1 MNKFQKLGLIDYNGH
16 MEVHNSLLN
25 ATPKNAAALAGVS
38 LTFPVLRLKNEILSD
53 MPAGAV
59 LANVKA

>member
-25 ATPKNAAALAGVS
+25 ATPKKCRALAGVS